1 MKKKTLTDYLEALP
15 RDRKEKVSAR
25 AKEIL
30 AEEMSLQELR
40 KAKQQSQQK
49 LAEILHVKQGEISK
63 IEHRTDMY
71 VSTLR
76 DYIEA
81 IGGTLEITATFPNSP
96 PIKINQFE
104 TEETETKEPM
114 KV

>member
-1 MKKKTLTDYLEALP
+1 MKKTLNDYLKALP
-15 RDRKEKVSAR
+15 KERRQKVDAR

-30 AEEMSLQELR
+30 SEEMSLQELR

-49 LAEILHVKQGEISK
+49 LAEKLNVKQAEISK

-81 IGGTLEITATFPNSP
+81 MGGTLEITASFPNSP
-96 PIKINQFE
+96 SIKINQFE
-104 TEETETKEPM
+104 AEEPESREAM
-114 KV
+114 KA

>member
-1 MKKKTLTDYLEALP
+1 MKKKTLNDYLEALP
-15 RDRKEKVSAR
+15 RERRQKVGVR

-49 LAEILHVKQGEISK
+49 LAEVLHVKQGEISK

-81 IGGTLEITATFPNSP
+81 MGGTLEITASFPNSP

-104 TEETETKEPM
+104 TEETEAKKTM

>member
-1 MKKKTLTDYLEALP
+1 MKKTLTDYMKVLP
-15 RDRKEKVSAR
+15 KERREKVEAR

-40 KAKQQSQQK
+40 KAKEQSQQK
-49 LAEILHVKQGEISK
+49 LAEKLNVKQAEISK

-81 IGGTLEITATFPNSP
+81 MGGKLEITASFPNSP

-104 TEETETKEPM
+104 SEESESREAM

>member
-1 MKKKTLTDYLEALP
+1 MKKTLNDHLKALP
-15 RDRKEKVSAR
+15 NERRQKVEAR

-30 AEEMSLQELR
+30 VEEMSLQELR
-40 KAKQQSQQK
+40 KALEHSQKK
-49 LAEILHVKQGEISK
+49 LAEKLQVNQGEISK

-81 IGGTLEITATFPNSP
+81 MGGTLEITASFPNSP

-104 TEETETKEPM
+104 TEESREPM

>member
-1 MKKKTLTDYLEALP
+1 MKKTLNDYLQALP
-15 RDRKEKVSAR
+15 RERREKVDAR

-40 KAKQQSQQK
+40 KARQQSQQK
-49 LAEILHVKQGEISK
+49 LAEVLHVKQGEISK

-81 IGGTLEITATFPNSP
+81 MGGTLEITASFPNSP

-104 TEETETKEPM
+104 IDLNQENR
-114 KV
+114 

>member
-1 MKKKTLTDYLEALP
+1 MKKTLNDYLQALP
-15 RDRKEKVSAR
+15 AKRREKVNAR

-40 KAKQQSQQK
+40 KARQQSQQK
-49 LAEILHVKQGEISK
+49 LAEVLHVKQGEISK

-81 IGGTLEITATFPNSP
+81 MGGTLEITAYFPNSP

-104 TEETETKEPM
+104 IEESQSK
-114 KV
+114 

>member
-1 MKKKTLTDYLEALP
+1 MKKTLNDYMQALP
-15 RDRKEKVSAR
+15 PERKEKVEKR
-25 AKEIL
+25 AAELI

-40 KAKQQSQQK
+40 KAKEQSQQK
-49 LAEILHVKQGEISK
+49 LAEILHVKQSEISK

-81 IGGTLEITATFPNSP
+81 MGGTLEITASFPQCRP
-96 PIKINQFE
+96 VKITQFE
-104 TEETETKEPM
+104 TEAEVREVAKT
-114 KV
+114 